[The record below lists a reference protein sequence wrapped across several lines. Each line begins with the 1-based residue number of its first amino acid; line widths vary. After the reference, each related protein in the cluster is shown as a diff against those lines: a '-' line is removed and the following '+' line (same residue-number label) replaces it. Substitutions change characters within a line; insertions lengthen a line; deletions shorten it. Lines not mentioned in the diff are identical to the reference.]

1 MTMMKKKKIF
11 FYFLVILLSLI
22 LIISTLE
29 IAARIIVSNGLNLD
43 IEMLKYAKSFK
54 VISENKDVGL
64 EHRANI
70 KKKLMNVD
78 IVLNSQGFRNSID
91 IDHSKK
97 KILMLGDSITL
108 GWGAQNTFSYNL
120 EKLLNNNIQVL
131 NAGIGNTNTYM

>member
-1 MTMMKKKKIF
+1 MKKKKKILF
-11 FYFLVILLSLI
+11 NFLPFLLSMI
-22 LIISTLE
+22 FVISILE
-29 IAARIIVSNGLNLD
+29 ITVRIITSNGLNLD
-43 IEMLKYAKSFK
+43 VEMIKYAKSFK
-54 VISENKDVGL
+54 VISKNKNIGL
-64 EHRANI
+64 EHRTNI

-120 EKLLNNNIQVL
+120 EKLK
-131 NAGIGNTNTYM
+131 TNSIA